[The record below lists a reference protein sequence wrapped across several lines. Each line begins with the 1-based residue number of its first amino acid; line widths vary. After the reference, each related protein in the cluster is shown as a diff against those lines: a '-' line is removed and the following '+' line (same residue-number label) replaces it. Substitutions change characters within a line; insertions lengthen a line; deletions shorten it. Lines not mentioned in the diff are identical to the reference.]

1 MDTPER
7 IYETEDLG
15 TEREVEM
22 THKILALVEDFR
34 LARVEANLLQDR
46 QEKAHCVASTSQPRT
61 DAGRPGPGP
70 SVLRGPCPS
79 RHVPWGLGALSRR
92 LLAVL
97 TLAILGPQLFGEA
110 LQPTF
115 GGLDLRLRFAPC
127 LLGARLE
134 FFIHEALRLDQCLL
148 GLGAGLRA
156 TGQFLT
162 KAQRQ

>member
-1 MDTPER
+1 MSPVR
-7 IYETEDLG
+7 PSRG
-15 TEREVEM
+15 QMPV
-22 THKILALVEDFR
+22 
-34 LARVEANLLQDR
+34 
-46 QEKAHCVASTSQPRT
+46 
-61 DAGRPGPGP
+61 GRAQ
-70 SVLRGPCPS
+70 VLRCCEGRVPS

-148 GLGAGLRA
+148 GLGAGPPGDGPVPDQGA
-156 TGQFLT
+156 APIGAAASSQPSV
-162 KAQRQ
+162 